1 MKRSTNLLQ
10 LFALLALCHVP
21 VAATGAGYGF
31 ESAKVY
37 LEARSRDM
45 TDFQNRFENDQF
57 QNLDD
62 ANAINIKYK
71 TIPPDYVLYRLNLA
85 KEIEA
90 SGKKPEK
97 RTALCQNFIFIDAAE
112 KDFNA
117 KIQTY
122 NENMAEKF
130 IQREMYQLMD
140 DDALR
145 EVLVGYIATNNFI
158 YGFKNPEALKIK
170 IEKSVPYKTADGDFG
185 VLYTVHV
192 IEKDAA
198 ADAASNSAPNV
209 APSSGSDAGTI
220 RFYEASHYHGEIVN
234 FEQATD
240 DPADLAVLKLCGK
253 AQ

>member
-1 MKRSTNLLQ
+1 MKRPTILLQ

-21 VAATGAGYGF
+21 VAAAGAGYGF
-31 ESAKVY
+31 ESAKAY
-37 LEARSRDM
+37 LEARNRDM
-45 TDFQNRFENDQF
+45 ADFQNRFENDQF

-112 KDFNA
+112 KNFNA

-130 IQREMYQLMD
+130 IPREAYHVMD

-145 EVLVGYIATNNFI
+145 EVLVGYLTTNNFI
-158 YGFKNPEALKIK
+158 YGFKNPETLKIK
-170 IEKSVPYKTADGDFG
+170 IEKLVPYKTSEGDFG
-185 VLYTVHV
+185 VLYTVQV

-198 ADAASNSAPNV
+198 ADSAPDSATAS
-209 APSSGSDAGTI
+209 APESVPD
-220 RFYEASHYHGEIVN
+220 RLYEASHYHGEIVN
-234 FEQATD
+234 FDPATD
-240 DPADLAVLKLCGK
+240 DAADLAVLKLCGMV
-253 AQ
+253 Q

>member
-1 MKRSTNLLQ
+1 MKRPINLLQ
-10 LFALLALCHVP
+10 LVALLLALCP
-21 VAATGAGYGF
+21 VAVAAAGYGF
-31 ESAKVY
+31 ETAKAY

-45 TDFQNRFENDQF
+45 TDFQNRFENDLF

-71 TIPPDYVLYRLNLA
+71 TIPPEYVLYRLNLA

-97 RTALCQNFIFIDAAE
+97 RAALCESFSFIDAAE
-112 KDFNA
+112 KDFNV
-117 KIQTY
+117 KIQAY

-130 IQREMYQLMD
+130 IPREAYHVMD

-145 EVLVGYIATNNFI
+145 EVLVGYLTTNNFI
-158 YGFKNPEALKIK
+158 YGFKNPETLKIK
-170 IEKSVPYKTADGDFG
+170 IEKSVPYKTSEGDFG

-198 ADAASNSAPNV
+198 AASAPEL
-209 APSSGSDAGTI
+209 APD
-220 RFYEASHYHGEIVN
+220 RLYEASHYHGEIVN
-234 FEQATD
+234 FDPATD
-240 DPADLAVLKLCGK
+240 DAADLAVLKLCGK
-253 AQ
+253 GQ

>member
-1 MKRSTNLLQ
+1 MKRPTILLQ

-21 VAATGAGYGF
+21 VAAAGAGNGF
-31 ESAKVY
+31 ESAKAY
-37 LEARSRDM
+37 LEARNRDM
-45 TDFQNRFENDQF
+45 ADFQNRFENDQF

-71 TIPPDYVLYRLNLA
+71 TIPPNYVLYRLNLA

-130 IQREMYQLMD
+130 IQRDMYQLMD

-158 YGFKNPEALKIK
+158 YGFKNPDALRIK

-192 IEKDAA
+192 IEKDTA
-198 ADAASNSAPNV
+198 ADAAPNSAPD
-209 APSSGSDAGTI
+209 SGTI

-253 AQ
+253 AQE

>member
-1 MKRSTNLLQ
+1 MKRPINLLQ
-10 LFALLALCHVP
+10 LIALLLALCP
-21 VAATGAGYGF
+21 VVVDAAGYGF
-31 ESAKVY
+31 ETAKAY

-45 TDFQNRFENDQF
+45 TDFQNRFENDLF
-57 QNLDD
+57 QSLDE

-71 TIPPDYVLYRLNLA
+71 TIPAEYVLYRLNLA

-97 RTALCQNFIFIDAAE
+97 RAALCESFSFIDAAE
-112 KDFNA
+112 KDFNV
-117 KIQTY
+117 KIQAY

-145 EVLVGYIATNNFI
+145 EVLVGYLTTNNFI
-158 YGFKNPEALKIK
+158 YGFKNPETQKIK
-170 IEKSVPYKTADGDFG
+170 IEKSVPYKTSEGDFG

-198 ADAASNSAPNV
+198 ADSAPDS
-209 APSSGSDAGTI
+209 APD
-220 RFYEASHYHGEIVN
+220 RLYEASHYHGEIVN
-234 FEQATD
+234 FDPATD
-240 DPADLAVLKLCGK
+240 DAADLAVLKLCGK
-253 AQ
+253 GQ

>member
-1 MKRSTNLLQ
+1 MKRPTILLQ

-31 ESAKVY
+31 DSAKVY

-45 TDFQNRFENDQF
+45 ADFQNRFENDQF

-130 IQREMYQLMD
+130 IQRDMYQLMD

-158 YGFKNPEALKIK
+158 YGFKNPDALRIK

-192 IEKDAA
+192 IEKDIAT
-198 ADAASNSAPNV
+198 DAAPDS
-209 APSSGSDAGTI
+209 GTI

-253 AQ
+253 AQE